1 MALAAFLTTARTN
14 FYTKRSI
21 DRVIPP
27 FIIVTAKFKGGIKN
41 GKSGKTARIVRSQR

>member
-1 MALAAFLTTARTN
+1 MALAVLLTTAGAN

-27 FIIVTAKFKGGIKN
+27 FIIATTKFKGGIKN